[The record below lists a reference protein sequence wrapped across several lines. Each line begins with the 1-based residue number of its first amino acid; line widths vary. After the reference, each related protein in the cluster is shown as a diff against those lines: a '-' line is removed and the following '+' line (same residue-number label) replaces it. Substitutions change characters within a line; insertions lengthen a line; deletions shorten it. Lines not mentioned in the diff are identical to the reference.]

1 MGWSNARF
9 FQVIFLASFVTGAA
23 DGGESKSLPKSLPKS
38 PSVSSEPTDCYLM
51 VGAIDTEMTVGLAV
65 DLCGGTK
72 DAKATVTC
80 YALAFGN
87 KESGGLGLNRGLS
100 VSLCRSAGGTN
111 R

>member
-1 MGWSNARF
+1 MTRSNARF
-9 FQVIFLASFVTGAA
+9 LQFIVVASFVIGAA
-23 DGGESKSLPKSLPKS
+23 DAGETKSLPKS
-38 PSVSSEPTDCYLM
+38 PSLSSEPTNCYLM

-100 VSLCRSAGGTN
+100 VSLCRSASGATK
-111 R
+111 